1 MVVPFPEI
9 RRVSV
14 DEVKRRR
21 DVGDPVTVVDVRSP
35 EAFAAAHITGALS
48 VPLRAVLDRTHELP
62 RDRDIVLY

>member
-21 DVGDPVTVVDVRSP
+21 DVGDPVTVIDVRSP